1 MLIMSLIVASI
12 DIMFVGIDF
21 ESRNIVLKRRYFL
34 YLLFLS
40 LIILLIQIIMFYL
53 FPLTAGPTDMMGLV
67 LILLFTT
74 LILSII
80 IVTISNNKIK
90 YLYPI
95 IVAIVFIPTIY
106 IYYNDSALIH
116 SIWYLVTSLIGL
128 IIGIILNKTIKLTK
142 EK

>member
-1 MLIMSLIVASI
+1 MKKYLKEI
-12 DIMFVGIDF
+12 
-21 ESRNIVLKRRYFL
+21 IVL
-34 YLLFLS
+34 
-40 LIILLIQIIMFYL
+40 IIQIIMFYL

-67 LILLFTT
+67 LILLFIT

-95 IVAIVFIPTIY
+95 VVAIIFIPSIF

-128 IIGIILNKTIKLTK
+128 IIGTILNKTIKLIK
-142 EK
+142 GK